1 VLNVSVESPVAT
13 VDELGIPSW
22 LDVQSPAEA
31 IHPRERRAKVAGSF
45 ARAALRWPV
54 GVWGTLDALAAFGS
68 FVLAHHLSP
77 RFEFSQWH
85 GYQIGMAA
93 AVFAGVLVCLSY
105 AQGLYDRHSLAS
117 YGLIIRAAVL
127 ANLLALAATSLG
139 FGWFR
144 LVHFGRV
151 VLLCTLLTSAGAIIL
166 VRLIARALARSAK
179 VRLLFVGNRRKFRPL
194 ERELRLRYREF
205 YHRPAYVELTGGP
218 SATREKQLLQAVRR
232 SDPDEI
238 VVEDDDRIIP
248 ELLSQSSQIL
258 GSGCEIRSHA
268 AYFEEMLG
276 QVPVEVIDHR
286 AMLGN
291 GLKNSRYGTNLTK
304 RLMDVCLAG
313 FGLVVGAPVMLLL
326 AVLVRWFSGQGPII
340 YKQTRV
346 GRYGRQFS
354 IYKFRT
360 MRSDAERNGAV
371 WAKGK
376 DARVTPIG
384 RLLRKSRLD
393 ELPQLWNILKGEM
406 SFVGPRP
413 ERPEF
418 VGELRKH
425 IPHYDLRHLVPPGL
439 TGWAQVRYRYGA
451 SIQDAQRKL
460 AFDLFYVRRY
470 SPSFDLLICLRT
482 VVVMAKGAR

>member
-1 VLNVSVESPVAT
+1 VESQVTPVS
-13 VDELGIPSW
+13 ELGMPTW
-22 LDVQSPAEA
+22 GDVQVPAA
-31 IHPRERRAKVAGSF
+31 IQPREKRSKAAGSF

-54 GVWGTLDALAAFGS
+54 GVWGTLDALAGFGA

-77 RFEFSQWH
+77 RYEFSQWH
-85 GYQIGMAA
+85 GYQVRMAA
-93 AVFAGVLVCLSY
+93 AVFAGILVCLTY

-117 YGLIIRAAVL
+117 YGLIIRAALV
-127 ANLLALAATSLG
+127 ANLLALAATTVG
-139 FGWFR
+139 FGWLRF
-144 LVHFGRV
+144 VNFGRV
-151 VLLCTLLTSAGAIIL
+151 VLLYTLITSAGATIL
-166 VRLIARALARSAK
+166 VRMIARALARSAK
-179 VRLLFVGNRRKFRPL
+179 VRLLFVGDRRKFRPL

-205 YHRPAYVELTGGP
+205 CHRPMYVELTDGP
-218 SATREKQLLQAVRR
+218 SAVRENQLLEAVRLT
-232 SDPDEI
+232 DPDEI

-248 ELLSQSSQIL
+248 ELLSQSSAIL
-258 GSGCEIRSHA
+258 GLGCEIRSHA
-268 AYFEEMLG
+268 AYFEELLG

-291 GLKNSRYGTNLTK
+291 GLKNNRYGTNLTK

-313 FGLVVGAPVMLLL
+313 FGLLISALALLVL
-326 AVLVRWFSGQGPII
+326 AVLVRWLSGPGPVI
-340 YKQTRV
+340 YRQTRV
-346 GRYGRQFS
+346 GRYGRPFS
-354 IYKFRT
+354 ICKFRT
-360 MRSDAERNGAV
+360 MRVDAERNGAE

-376 DARVTPIG
+376 DGRVTRIG
-384 RLLRKSRLD
+384 RILRKSRLD

-482 VVVMAKGAR
+482 VVAMAKGAR